1 MSQGIFKALSYLEDQ
16 IESINP
22 KSDPSH
28 TFVCH
33 NRANGM
39 LPPLEQR
46 RSSNRYFELDM
57 ESLPEDDGAAGLS
70 GRRRAL
76 CQVRV
81 RYDIPNDLAYR
92 QRMMAEDA
100 EFILTKLKGPNYS
113 LSTTGIVSVIPEPPL
128 LDTVEI
134 DNNIAHILS
143 VPFTLLYLEA

>member
-1 MSQGIFKALSYLEDQ
+1 MSQGIFKALEYLEDQ
-16 IESINP
+16 IESITP
-22 KSDPSH
+22 KSDLSH
-28 TFVCH
+28 TFVAH

-46 RSSNRYFELDM
+46 RSSNRYFELEL

-76 CQVRV
+76 CVCRV

-100 EFILTKLKGPNYS
+100 EYILTKLKGPDYS

-128 LDTVEI
+128 LVPVEI
-134 DNNIAHILS
+134 DNTIAHILS